1 MGFCIIV
8 KNKIMKTKLS
18 LSILGVYNTLM
29 GLIMMFFA
37 AALAN
42 EIVISENADVLRMGE
57 LFHYGLSPALL
68 IIGLM
73 LFLSRDCSIET
84 AKKLLLA
91 YIIGTVVLMYVFFGI
106 MADESLMNFS
116 IETAVPD
123 IAMLVLSIFGYLKA
137 K

>member
-1 MGFCIIV
+1 
-8 KNKIMKTKLS
+8 
-18 LSILGVYNTLM
+18 M

-84 AKKLLLA
+84 AKNLLLA

-116 IETAVPD
+116 IEAAVPD
-123 IAMLVLSIFGYLKA
+123 IAMLALSIFGYLKA